1 MVLAAFVITLLL
13 GITPVAVAQESPPS
27 PAAAAEQESIALLPP
42 SDPEECL
49 NCHRFRGLARLDK
62 DSGELRLFF
71 CSDRHYARQEGPH
84 TRLLCSDCHDREAVE
99 VVPHEEVPP
108 VDCSTTCHLS
118 QPDSAPI
125 QFSHASVG
133 EKLGR
138 STHDPWTMNELPY
151 ETPPLREGQSACL
164 YCHDQPV
171 FRDPS
176 ELISSHR
183 GHSPSV
189 RCLTCHDEELPRDV
203 DYYLGH
209 TAGRLQAARPV
220 LDTARVC
227 AACHSDHD
235 LQEAMGLHDAVS
247 SYFRSFHGKASLL
260 GNEDT
265 ATCVDCHSTELG
277 DVHLLR
283 SANDPDSG
291 THEKNR
297 AATCRTV
304 SCHPN
309 AVPEMSDAAAHL
321 RLDPREPTLEYLL
334 MAAFIILTL
343 GTMTIYFA
351 LVLLELLNAAIRKHS
366 PEHRR
371 LVALAKAT
379 LATRAGKKRLM
390 RLSVHQRFQ
399 HWSLVLFFLL
409 LVLTGMP
416 MKFATVP
423 WMGDLAAV
431 FGGISGARFIHR
443 ACGVLMLLSFV
454 YHLGYLGWM
463 ARGELARRRA
473 AEPDRN
479 PVILAFWMV
488 LTAWMIP
495 TIDDIKQFGQLYAHL
510 LGFRKE
516 RPHQGRFHFSQ
527 KFEYLAV
534 FWGIAMIGSS
544 GIVLWTMSWMSQYL
558 GGRAVNFA
566 LIVHSDEAFLALIYI
581 AVVHFFAVIFSP
593 SVFPLHTGSLTGA
606 VPAEELAENHAGHLL
621 DVADELGIEAPEPEA
636 EAPHRSW
643 GRYLVH
649 RFYVLSQFVFVA
661 TLGFVSLQWLVLEL
675 FHHEPVVEVEEIP
688 LRLDAKEL
696 LERSQDTHQPAA
708 GATRQG
714 RFDRGP
720 MAHFHI
726 IPAWYSPD
734 PANSCTAAG
743 CHEPLPHGERK
754 EDRAFLNMHTTFV
767 DCQLCHLD
775 AEVPGEDVQW
785 VTLDDRAARP
795 PPAVLRLA
803 SALERPLSEDPAQLA
818 AQDEELR
825 ALLHE
830 AVLESGGDPEF
841 EDWLLQLTSAR
852 TGGVLYRFYVDE
864 MRRGITLHGHGE
876 YGAKLG
882 LPASDGRLWTMDADK
897 QAAAD
902 ALSAAD
908 APTDEGPR
916 QALIDA
922 LHEGVGRPKVQC
934 TQCHTDKPDVIDFD
948 ALGYSPGR
956 ARSLEANAVV
966 EHSQAIERGEP
977 FYLPALLS
985 APASPLPATAP
996 PLPPLSPLGLGM
1008 PPATEGELTP
1018 APPAEDAR

>member
-534 FWGIAMIGSS
+534 FWGIAMIGTS
-544 GIVLWTMSWMSQYL
+544 GIVLWSMSWMSEYL
-558 GGRAVNFA
+558 GGRAINFA

-581 AVVHFFAVIFSP
+581 SVVHFFAVIFSP
-593 SVFPLHTGSLTGA
+593 AVFPLHTGSLTGA

-621 DVADELGIEAPEPEA
+621 EVAEDLGIEQPEPEPEA
-636 EAPHRSW
+636 PMKTWPKRWIRRA
-643 GRYLVH
+643 YA
-649 RFYVLSQFVFVA
+649 LSLTGFVGA
-661 TLGFVSLQWLVLEL
+661 LGFVSLSWLVHEL
-675 FHHEPVVEVEEIP
+675 FTHAPIVEVEEIP
-688 LRLDAKEL
+688 VRLDAAQLTSASADGEQ
-696 LERSQDTHQPAA
+696 RPAS
-708 GATRQG
+708 GAAREG
-714 RFDRGP
+714 RFGRSP
-720 MAHFHI
+720 MAHFHVV
-726 IPAWYSPD
+726 PAWYSPD
-734 PANSCTAAG
+734 PANTCTEGG

-767 DCQLCHLD
+767 DCQVCHLD
-775 AEVPGEDVQW
+775 AEVPGADVRW
-785 VTLDDRAARP
+785 VTLADRSVQDA
-795 PPAVLRLA
+795 PAVLRLA
-803 SALERPLSEDPAQLA
+803 AVLERPLSDDPGELA
-818 AQDEELR
+818 VQDRELR
-825 ALLHE
+825 AVLQD
-830 AVLESGGDPEF
+830 AVRESGGDSEF
-841 EDWLLQLTSAR
+841 SDWLLELGSAR
-852 TGGVLYRFYVDE
+852 LGGVLYRHYVDE

-882 LPASDGRLWTMDADK
+882 LPSSDARLWTMDDRK
-897 QAAAD
+897 RGAAD
-902 ALSAAD
+902 RLQTVEDS
-908 APTDEGPR
+908 TDEDAR
-916 QALIDA
+916 QAQVDI
-922 LHEGVGRPKVQC
+922 LHEGVVRPEVSC
-934 TQCHTDKPDVIDFD
+934 TSCHTNEPDVIDFA

-956 ARSLEANAVV
+956 ARSLESNATV

-977 FYLPALLS
+977 FYLPKLLS
-985 APASPLPATAP
+985 GPAA
-996 PLPPLSPLGLGM
+996 PLSGAG
-1008 PPATEGELTP
+1008 TP
-1018 APPAEDAR
+1018 